1 MCMYAFLGGPA
12 IVFQYNHV
20 CSLDFLL
27 LWCQCSCVGSL
38 LFCWTGL
45 STGWAEC
52 VSCQAQNSQQ
62 NPFEVEDSPI
72 PLLTIP
78 LCILAIRWWSD
89 PVSTDL
95 QRITSWAPRFN
106 IQNVLVP
113 ELWHAW
119 YNIAQSISVSLC
131 SRLGS
136 CNASRQPQPYLPC
149 GKATEASFG
158 PEVEE
163 S

>member
-1 MCMYAFLGGPA
+1 MCMYAFFGGPA

-52 VSCQAQNSQQ
+52 VSCQA
-62 NPFEVEDSPI
+62 
-72 PLLTIP
+72 
-78 LCILAIRWWSD
+78 IRWWSD
-89 PVSTDL
+89 PVSRDL

-119 YNIAQSISVSLC
+119 YNNIAGCSCPSSFDLCKASLFHSVPTSEAAMQVASPSHTCHAARRQKHPSGQRLERVNRHFSITS
-131 SRLGS
+131 
-136 CNASRQPQPYLPC
+136 PI
-149 GKATEASFG
+149 
-158 PEVEE
+158 
-163 S
+163 